1 MNKIRFFAMLL
12 LLGVLVSGATAQRR
26 RAKAQNESVQS
37 RDFSVRIIN
46 RRGRPVVSVVMQALS
61 TGEVGIT
68 GDDGRY
74 LFSDIAPKEDIRLFL
89 DERGEMVV
97 PVEGL
102 DSLLVVLRA
111 TQQVEYLD
119 AATKQ
124 QLELGY
130 GTIPVVDNLRPA
142 NELDVVEVLRT
153 SSYSRLLDLMRGRFA
168 GVEIKQD
175 GSVIIR
181 GNNSLFTSVEPL
193 VVIDGVAQ
201 MGTLLEVDGYINVH
215 DIEKIT
221 VLKDG
226 SMYGSRGANGVIII
240 TTRKPDDL

>member
-12 LLGVLVSGATAQRR
+12 LLGVLASGATAQRR
-26 RAKAQNESVQS
+26 AKAQDESAQS

-46 RRGRPVVSVVMQALS
+46 RRGRPVASVVMQSLS

-74 LFSDIAPKEDIRLFL
+74 LFSAIAPKEDIRLFL

-97 PVEGL
+97 PVEGI
-102 DSLLVVLRA
+102 DSLLVVLRSN
-111 TQQVEYLD
+111 QQVEYLD

-124 QLELGY
+124 QIELGY

-153 SSYSRLLDLMRGRFA
+153 GSYTSLLELMRGRFA
-168 GVEIKQD
+168 GVEIKRD
-175 GSVIIR
+175 GSVIVR

-193 VVIDGVAQ
+193 VVIDGVGQ
-201 MGTLLEVDGYINVH
+201 MGTLADVDGYINVQ
-215 DIEKIT
+215 DIQKIT

-240 TTRKPDDL
+240 TTRKP